1 MSIALT
7 DVKGFYFLEIR
18 IDSFLSSNST
28 TSLLHDFSG
37 IGFKMVALL
46 TNCFYIYYLVYF

>member
-7 DVKGFYFLEIR
+7 DVKGFYLLEIG

-28 TSLLHDFSG
+28 TLLLHDFSG
-37 IGFKMVALL
+37 IDFKMVALL
-46 TNCFYIYYLVYF
+46 TNYFYIYYLLYF